1 MPNTFPQWW
10 GHQEFQH
17 PDRNVAAEKKIAAE
31 KKVAAEKKATAE
43 KKITAEPIT
52 RTSTLWVPCI
62 SYFTY
67 KNFTLTFFIS

>member
-17 PDRNVAAEKKIAAE
+17 PDRNVAAEKK
-31 KKVAAEKKATAE
+31 VTAE